1 MARKAKKKPARKSPA
16 KKSPAKKS
24 LTLRKKP
31 LRDLP
36 AKKTS
41 TKVKGGSTLT
51 DSLTPSQRAELQ
63 GKLDAQQ
70 KVYDQQKDL
79 GFAPPYVPVRP
90 TPPARPL

>member
-1 MARKAKKKPARKSPA
+1 MAKKARKARNVKKAKKK
-16 KKSPAKKS
+16 PAKKS
-24 LTLRKKP
+24 LTLRRKA

-41 TKVKGGSTLT
+41 KVTGGSTLT

-63 GKLDAQQ
+63 SKLDAQQ

-90 TPPARPL
+90 AAPPRPQ

>member
-1 MARKAKKKPARKSPA
+1 MARKAKKA
-16 KKSPAKKS
+16 KKTKKKPSTKS
-24 LTLRKKP
+24 LKLRKKP

-41 TKVKGGSTLT
+41 KVKGGSTLT

-63 GKLDAQQ
+63 SKLDAQQ
-70 KVYDQQKDL
+70 KVYEQQKDL

-90 TPPARPL
+90 NVQPPRPQ

>member
-1 MARKAKKKPARKSPA
+1 MAKKAKKAKNVKKAKKKPA
-16 KKSPAKKS
+16 KKS
-24 LTLRKKP
+24 LKLRRKA

-63 GKLDAQQ
+63 SKLDAQQ
-70 KVYDQQKDL
+70 KVYDQQKDI

-90 TPPARPL
+90 TAPPRPL